1 MTCLRCGNLL
11 PSVYCV
17 KTKLLHAFWF
27 FDWKAAKY
35 AISVNMSHYLGIVS
49 NFQSPLITAA
59 FILCIK
65 EDKMTL
71 YISMAICIVLG
82 IGLKWST
89 IELMLGLL
97 LCISYD
103 IAQSCYIIC
112 KRSKNWEEQ
121 IKKDK
126 KL

>member
-1 MTCLRCGNLL
+1 
-11 PSVYCV
+11 
-17 KTKLLHAFWF
+17 
-27 FDWKAAKY
+27 
-35 AISVNMSHYLGIVS
+35 
-49 NFQSPLITAA
+49 
-59 FILCIK
+59 
-65 EDKMTL
+65 MTL